1 MEAPKGLTTAASSSS
16 SSDAAVHE
24 KKAKKPNRFTEL
36 FTRKKSHDTDSVG
49 SGNKPKK
56 SFFDR
61 FSHNAKPKSK
71 PNEVEESVLKPEV
84 VAAAVSSS
92 SSADASPAVEES
104 GKEVVIDDLLLA
116 KPTDDEEIINEK
128 EIVNESEEL
137 PTEVA
142 AQQDDA
148 NALPGEPTE
157 AESTAITPKIPLP
170 DLEPIEF

>member
-92 SSADASPAVEES
+92 SSADASAAVEES

-116 KPTDDEEIINEK
+116 KPTDDE